1 MWRIVLLAS
10 VVLMGACDRNPT
22 EPIPCSPATAT
33 VVDTL
38 RNANGQLVAIVSY
51 CGGARPAR

>member
-1 MWRIVLLAS
+1 MRVVLL
-10 VVLMGACDRNPT
+10 VVLVGLGACARNPT